1 MAFFR
6 SVTKQCYVFLDS
18 LVWTHLLSLKNTCTI
33 FHFVIHN
40 SIIVVGVVVVDVVD
54 VGDVIVVVVDVVD
67 VVVVNVVVVNV
78 GDVIAVVIVVV
89 VVVAYYNSRVERIQ
103 KTK

>member
-40 SIIVVGVVVVDVVD
+40 SIIVVGVVVVVDVVD

-89 VVVAYYNSRVERIQ
+89 VVYYNSRVERIQ
-103 KTK
+103 KAK

>member
-40 SIIVVGVVVVDVVD
+40 SIIVVGVVVVDV
-54 VGDVIVVVVDVVD
+54 GDVIVVVVDVVD

-89 VVVAYYNSRVERIQ
+89 VVVVYYNSRVERIR
-103 KTK
+103 